1 MMTQWLKGVTMIA
14 TSEGLSALLRT
25 LESMSELEA
34 NTFRKHAQ
42 VRAPW
47 QAAPSQDVIDVVLF
61 LGQDP
66 QDEPVLAAAS
76 EAGFGSV
83 RTVTVDQAIQGI
95 KEQLS
100 KHFAEKAIDKMANP
114 DRLANVSVE
123 TPALA
128 PVQPVSTNAA
138 SKSEDKWAAFKDV
151 LSLAGA
157 EEAHEDESDA

>member
-1 MMTQWLKGVTMIA
+1 MIA

-25 LESMSELEA
+25 LEAMSELEA

-47 QAAPSQDVIDVVLF
+47 QAAPGQDVIDVVLF

-83 RTVTVDQAIQGI
+83 KTVTVDQAIQGV

-114 DRLANVSVE
+114 DRLADVGVE
-123 TPALA
+123 TPAPL
-128 PVQPVSTNAA
+128 PEQPVDTGTGPS
-138 SKSEDKWAAFKDV
+138 SGDKWAAFKDV
-151 LSLAGA
+151 LSLASA